1 MNKKGAV
8 QAQLTAAYK
17 TERET
22 LCGRVQQEEPGRC
35 RCRNRT
41 RTGKLTPARHRWPCR
56 CPSKRTVVGLSPAPS
71 AGILHPESGWDKNNN
86 KRRAVTTPRITPA
99 RVPLPHRVYRH
110 AAAHL
115 RGFLSSAKPL
125 WGIPLSRQS
134 RPRKHSPEAVRS
146 APPAAHW
153 HISPR
158 GVFLETIAA
167 TIADDMVIFP
177 TRLHQL
183 DRLLQRPCSNYK
195 ESRCAAGGEEEE
207 EREEAG
213 QQSEMLHPGVTS
225 ALPQSGKKS
234 PRSSKVATYGSLFV

>member
-1 MNKKGAV
+1 MSMLEQNSGRKTYPGSAQVAMSLSQQAHSRRTISCAQRRDTSPGKWLGQKKP
-8 QAQLTAAYK
+8 TK
-17 TERET
+17 
-22 LCGRVQQEEPGRC
+22 
-35 RCRNRT
+35 
-41 RTGKLTPARHRWPCR
+41 K
-56 CPSKRTVVGLSPAPS
+56 
-71 AGILHPESGWDKNNN
+71 N
-86 KRRAVTTPRITPA
+86 KRRVVTPTNNTCQG
-99 RVPLPHRVYRH
+99 
-110 AAAHL
+110 AAAAPCLQSCCRAL
-115 RGFLSSAKPL
+115 RGFLSCAKPL

-146 APPAAHW
+146 APPAALW

-177 TRLHQL
+177 TRLHQQ

-195 ESRCAAGGEEEE
+195 ESRCAAGGKEEEEE

-213 QQSEMLHPGVTS
+213 QQSEMLHPRVTS

-234 PRSSKVATYGSLFV
+234 LRSSKVATYGSLFV